1 MTYGEYYYLVKY
13 DMRLKNGVWVTSKPK
28 MTIPTRMPKK
38 DALVYYTNKFR
49 LYWKSIDMKKQIKYT
64 GSHSK

>member
-28 MTIPTRMPKK
+28 MTIPTKMSKK
-38 DALVYYTNKFR
+38 DALEYYCNKFEK
-49 LYWKSIDMKKQIKYT
+49 YWISINLPKQVPYT
-64 GSHSK
+64 GTHSS

>member
-28 MTIPTRMPKK
+28 MTIPTRMSKK
-38 DALVYYTNKFR
+38 DALEYYGDKFD
-49 LYWKSIDMKKQIKYT
+49 LYWESINLKKQVPYT
-64 GSHSK
+64 GRSD